1 MLEVRSKSI
10 TEKEGDAPS
19 FCRTWDHDDKASGLK
34 IVDRKSTDLS
44 FGTAI
49 PNHSGPTRRI
59 VLSAAY
65 SICFETTGD
74 SGRSVLMDSNRR
86 LSAMFIREI
95 KALTPKPFAINLWVS
110 MEDEGA
116 LTATEE
122 AFNRSLLLWQTY

>member
-1 MLEVRSKSI
+1 ML
-10 TEKEGDAPS
+10 PP
-19 FCRTWDHDDKASGLK
+19 FCRTHGDHDDKASGLK

-65 SICFETTGD
+65 SICFELRG

-86 LSAMFIREI
+86 LSAMSFVRS
-95 KALTPKPFAINLWVS
+95 KPSHQSICDKPVGF
-110 MEDEGA
+110 DGRR
-116 LTATEE
+116 
-122 AFNRSLLLWQTY
+122 RSPHSDGRSIQS